1 MKSMWLVRSALV
13 FGLTIGGVVAPLRA
27 APDDG
32 AKATSLEQ
40 LLEQVRQGD
49 IAERQENDR
58 READFRSQRERQRA
72 LLDEAL
78 AAKALEEERSAGL
91 EQRFEENEA
100 RIPEMQET
108 LRNRMGTLG
117 ELFGVVRQVAGDTSG
132 IIASSLISAQLPGR
146 YEALAKLAQSRG
158 AASVEDLELLWFAL
172 QQEMTESGKNVRF
185 PATVITLDGQKVER
199 QVVRIGPFSV
209 FSDGRYLQYV
219 AETGNLTELGRQPPS
234 RDLAT
239 IAAYEAAKSGIA
251 AAAIDPSRGSLLSLL
266 IQTPS
271 FAERVGQGGLIGYI
285 TIVLGLLGLAL
296 AGERL
301 VHLGVVGRKI
311 RAQIKATTADEGNP
325 LGRVL
330 AIYKHNESV
339 DVETLELKLDEAILK
354 EIPKLERGNTLIKV
368 ISVAAPL
375 LGLLGTVTGM
385 IQTFEVITLFGG
397 GDPKLMASGI
407 SMALVTTVIGLCV
420 AIPLVLL
427 HSIVSGRSAGL
438 IQVLEEQ
445 SAGLIA
451 ARAEHRD
458 REVADGGSRSDV
470 LQYDDGEVGAVHAPA
485 TAS

>member
-1 MKSMWLVRSALV
+1 MMWLARLVLASAFAV
-13 FGLTIGGVVAPLRA
+13 GGAA
-27 APDDG
+27 APVWAASEAG
-32 AKATSLEQ
+32 AAPSSLEE
-40 LLEQVRQGD
+40 LLLQVREGD
-49 IAERQENDR
+49 REARAENDR
-58 READFRSQRERQRA
+58 REAQFRAQREQQRA
-72 LLDEAL
+72 LLADAL
-78 AAKALEEERSAGL
+78 AAKAAEEALSESL

-132 IIASSLISAQLPGR
+132 LIGSSLISAQLPGR
-146 YEALAKLAQSRG
+146 DEVLAKMAQGR
-158 AASVEDLELLWFAL
+158 ATPSVENLETLWFAL

-185 PATVITLDGQKVER
+185 PATVTTLGGDKVQRE
-199 QVVRIGPFSV
+199 VIRIGPFSV
-209 FSDGRYLQYV
+209 FSDGRYLQYTP
-219 AETGNLTELGRQPPS
+219 ESGTLTELGRQPAS
-234 RDLAT
+234 RFLST
-239 IAAYEAAKSGIA
+239 IAAYEEAKDGIA

-271 FAERVGQGGLIGYI
+271 FSERVGQGGIIGYI
-285 TIVLGLLGLAL
+285 TIALGLLGLVL

-301 VHLGVVGRKI
+301 VYLGVVGRKVA
-311 RAQIKATTADEGNP
+311 AQVNSAIADPGNP

-330 AIYKHNESV
+330 AIYEENRST
-339 DVETLELKLDEAILK
+339 DVETLELKLDEGILK
-354 EIPKLERGNTLIKV
+354 EIPGLERGNTLIKV
-368 ISVAAPL
+368 VSVAAPL

-397 GDPKLMASGI
+397 GDPKLMANGI

-427 HSIVSGRSAGL
+427 HSIVSGRSAAL

-451 ARAEHRD
+451 ARAERGERKIGVD
-458 REVADGGSRSDV
+458 ERSREVEGYEE
-470 LQYDDGEVGAVHAPA
+470 QVGAVHAA
-485 TAS
+485 AAAS